1 MRKKLLLPL
10 LFLAMMATLTACK
23 KNDSISHEDDRITIK
38 ADITSEGG
46 DLSVASATE
55 DAKEDESEVISYE
68 VKTELYEKDQISIEY
83 PVLEGN
89 IPNIDQLNSTL
100 YEENMGGVEY
110 LTDFYTLE
118 QKIEIKEQS
127 DEIISIVCK
136 GYCTYNNASYP
147 LAIFTAFNI
156 DVKNGTF
163 IEFQDHEQVS
173 EKVNNKEFEILDL
186 PEGMDL
192 EAAKDE
198 VVMNYN
204 LSSAFPM
211 YYIQDGVEYY
221 MVPVSHESG
230 DNMTIVLTEE

>member
-23 KNDSISHEDDRITIK
+23 ENDSISHEDDRITIK
-38 ADITSEGG
+38 ADITSEDG

-68 VKTELYEKDQISIEY
+68 VKTELYEKGQISIEY

-100 YEENMGGVEY
+100 YGENMGGVEY
-110 LTDFYTLE
+110 LSDFYTLE

-136 GYCTYNNASYP
+136 G
-147 LAIFTAFNI
+147 
-156 DVKNGTF
+156 
-163 IEFQDHEQVS
+163 
-173 EKVNNKEFEILDL
+173 
-186 PEGMDL
+186 
-192 EAAKDE
+192 
-198 VVMNYN
+198 
-204 LSSAFPM
+204 
-211 YYIQDGVEYY
+211 
-221 MVPVSHESG
+221 
-230 DNMTIVLTEE
+230 